1 MELQQTG
8 LEPIGTWSILDSLN
22 LTRVAE
28 ISESANPLN
37 VMANKTFVVTS
48 AEASPYTMLAE
59 EVAQMDGNA
68 RFEGFAVDLFKHISE
83 FLQFNVTF
91 KLVDDGSYGSMDEH
105 GNWNG
110 MIREVMDGV
119 QEGGKKV
126 IHFRFRPET
135 VFFRQIDLNLSTYV
149 MNSANVLLKC
159 LLKI

>member
-1 MELQQTG
+1 MPNYIDVLELQQTG

-91 KLVDDGSYGSMDEH
+91 KLY
-105 GNWNG
+105 N
-110 MIREVMDGV
+110 
-119 QEGGKKV
+119 
-126 IHFRFRPET
+126 
-135 VFFRQIDLNLSTYV
+135 
-149 MNSANVLLKC
+149 
-159 LLKI
+159 

>member
-1 MELQQTG
+1 
-8 LEPIGTWSILDSLN
+8 
-22 LTRVAE
+22 
-28 ISESANPLN
+28 
-37 VMANKTFVVTS
+37 
-48 AEASPYTMLAE
+48 
-59 EVAQMDGNA
+59 MDGNA

-126 IHFRFRPET
+126 IHFRFRP
-135 VFFRQIDLNLSTYV
+135 
-149 MNSANVLLKC
+149 
-159 LLKI
+159 